1 MKLILRHAGL
11 LASAAFVVS
20 AAGAAVAGE
29 PVART
34 QGEVKVERK
43 VIVHRAGGP
52 DGHRGPMGPRHHDP
66 EARAQHLRDTLQ
78 LRPDQEPALKAYLE
92 ATRPQIVKVERKVE
106 EGAPPEKSKMLTT
119 PERLDRQAK
128 MMADRQAAFQK
139 RAAAT
144 RAFYAALSPSQQKA
158 FDVLHARGPG
168 HRRVKVMRM
177 GGPARPGPG
186 RPGPGGPGEDRVVMI
201 DAPIDL
207 ALLDDEDVEVFGDDP
222 VEIEVEID
230 E

>member
-1 MKLILRHAGL
+1 MKLIDRHAGL
-11 LASAAFVVS
+11 LAGAAFALT

-29 PVART
+29 PAAKKE
-34 QGEVKVERK
+34 GEVKVERK
-43 VIVHRAGGP
+43 VAIHRAGGP
-52 DGHRGPMGPRHHDP
+52 GGHHGGPMGWKQQDP
-66 EARAQHLRDTLQ
+66 EARAQYMRDTLQ

-92 ATRPQIVKVERKVE
+92 ATKPDIRKFE
-106 EGAPPEKSKMLTT
+106 MKHDGGAAGEKPKMLTT

-128 MMADRQAAFQK
+128 MMAEHQAAFQK
-139 RAAAT
+139 RANAT

-168 HRRVKVMRM
+168 GPRMRVMRM
-177 GGPARPGPG
+177 GGPG
-186 RPGPGGPGEDRVVMI
+186 RPGPGGAPGEDRIVMLGG
-201 DAPIDL
+201 PGEL
-207 ALLDDEDVEVFGDDP
+207 AMLDGEPFDGPGDEA

>member
-11 LASAAFVVS
+11 LASAAFVLT

-29 PVART
+29 PAARKE
-34 QGEVKVERK
+34 GEVKVERK

-52 DGHRGPMGPRHHDP
+52 MGRHHDP

-92 ATRPQIVKVERKVE
+92 ATKPQIVKIERKVGPGQ
-106 EGAPPEKSKMLTT
+106 EGAPPEKPRMLTT
-119 PERLDRQAK
+119 PERLDLQARR
-128 MMADRQAAFQK
+128 MADHQAAFQK

-144 RAFYAALSPSQQKA
+144 RAFYASLSPSQQKA
-158 FDVLHARGPG
+158 FDVLHVGGPG
-168 HRRVKVMRM
+168 HRRMKVMRM
-177 GGPARPGPG
+177 GGPG
-186 RPGPGGPGEDRVVMI
+186 RPGPGGAPGEDRIVMMEGP
-201 DAPIDL
+201 DEL
-207 ALLDDEDVEVFGDDP
+207 ALLDGEDLEL
-222 VEIEVEID
+222 EVEID